1 LALEKKYP
9 ELLMMHETHRGRIL
23 YSPWASLQV
32 MELFPTLLFT
42 ADLSHWVVVAE
53 RHLDGFEKVMEL
65 IAERTRH
72 IHTRP
77 SST

>member
-1 LALEKKYP
+1 
-9 ELLMMHETHRGRIL
+9 MQM
-23 YSPWASLQV
+23 
-32 MELFPTLLFT
+32 FPTLLFT

-53 RHLDGFEKVMEL
+53 RHLDGFEKAMEL